1 VARRLLV
8 PTAESATTK
17 EQLMKVRN
25 LLASIAA
32 LSIGMGAFTGCDETI
47 KEEKNV
53 EVKDDGTVKKSEE
66 KVVREADGTVKKT
79 EEKSVDKP
87 NP

>member
-1 VARRLLV
+1 MNV
-8 PTAESATTK
+8 K
-17 EQLMKVRN
+17 N
-25 LLASIAA
+25 LLAAVLV
-32 LSIGMGAFTGCDETI
+32 LSIGIPAFTGCDETI

-66 KVVREADGTVKKT
+66 KVVREADGTIKKT

-87 NP
+87 NN